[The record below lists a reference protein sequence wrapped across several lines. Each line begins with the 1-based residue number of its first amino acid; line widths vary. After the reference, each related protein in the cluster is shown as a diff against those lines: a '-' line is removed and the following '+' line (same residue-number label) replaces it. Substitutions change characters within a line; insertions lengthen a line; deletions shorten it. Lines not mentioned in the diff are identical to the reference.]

1 MEEKSIIIIGA
12 GVAGLSAGC
21 YSQMNGY
28 HTQIF
33 ELQNKPGGL
42 CTSWQRK
49 GYTIDGCLHWLV
61 GSSPANNFYRIW
73 EELGAVQ
80 GRRMIDHDEFMRIEG
95 AGGKVFIL
103 YTDIDRLEQ
112 HMKELAP
119 TDKEVIEEFIAGIRA
134 CTRFELPIEGAA
146 EVYGPIGGFKSLSE
160 MRPFIQ
166 VARKWASISIQDFA
180 ARFKNAL
187 LRQAFPLAWWFPEL
201 TMLVALMSLA
211 WMYRKVAGYPIGGSL
226 EFSRAIE
233 RRYRDLGG
241 EVHYNARVTKILVE
255 NDRAVGIRLE
265 DGSEHRADYVISATD
280 GHTTIFDMLDG
291 KYVDEKIRGY
301 YDNLPICPSLI
312 HVALGVNRSFEEIPP
327 SVMGLNFPLDKPVT
341 IADRE
346 WGRLGVGVHIYNFDP
361 TLAPAGKTVVKV
373 MFLSDYAYW
382 RRLRDNL
389 DRYKREKEQIADQVA
404 ALLDRRFPGLA
415 AQVEMR
421 DVATPLTFH
430 RYTGNLQGTF
440 EGWMVTPQTW
450 RLRLSKT
457 LPGLDGFYMV
467 GQWVEPGGGVPM
479 VAMSG
484 RNVVQIIC
492 SQDKKPF
499 VAKTP

>member
-1 MEEKSIIIIGA
+1 MAQKSIIIVGA
-12 GVAGLSAGC
+12 GIAGLSAGC
-21 YSQMNGY
+21 YGQMNDY
-28 HTQIF
+28 RTQIF
-33 ELQNKPGGL
+33 EMQNKPGGL
-42 CTSWQRK
+42 CTSWERK

-61 GSSPANNFYRIW
+61 GSAPGSKFYRLW
-73 EELGAVQ
+73 EELGAIQ
-80 GRRMIDHDEFMRIEG
+80 GRHMIYQEEFMRIEG
-95 AGGKVFIL
+95 TEGKTFIL
-103 YTDIDRLEQ
+103 YTNIDRLEQ
-112 HMKELAP
+112 HMMELAP
-119 TDKEVIEEFIAGIRA
+119 EDKDVIEELIEGIRA
-134 CTRFELPIEGAA
+134 CIRFELPIEGAT
-146 EVYGPIGGFKSLSE
+146 EVYGPIGEFKSLSE

-180 ARFKNAL
+180 ARFKNRL
-187 LRQAFPLAWWFPEL
+187 LREAFPLAWWFPEL
-201 TMLVALMSLA
+201 TMLVALMSLS
-211 WMYRKVAGYPIGGSL
+211 WIHRKVAGYPIGGSL

-233 RRYRDLGG
+233 QRYRDLGG

-265 DGSEHRADYVISATD
+265 DGSQHRADYVISAVD

-291 KYVDEKIRGY
+291 KYADEKIRGY
-301 YDNLPICPSLI
+301 YDNLPICPSLV
-312 HVALGVNRSFEEIPP
+312 HVALGIDRSFEEIPP

-346 WGRLGVGVHIYNFDP
+346 WGQPGVGVHIYNFDP

-373 MFLSDYAYW
+373 MFPSDYAYW
-382 RRLRDNL
+382 RRLRDEPE
-389 DRYKREKEQIADQVA
+389 RYKQEKEQIADQVV
-404 ALLDRRFPGLA
+404 ALLNKRFPGLA

-430 RYTGNLQGTF
+430 RYTGNWQGTF
-440 EGWMVTPQTW
+440 EGWMITPETW

-457 LPGLDGFYMV
+457 LPGLDGFYMA

-484 RNVVQIIC
+484 CNAIQMIC
-492 SQDKKPF
+492 RQDKKPF
-499 VAKTP
+499 AAKIP